1 LSKSV
6 FFFGIY
12 IIITG
17 LFMLLFPDV
26 ILGIIGLDISGSVV
40 VRLLGMMLVFYGYYY
55 IRAGIAGSKMTSFY
69 WWTVHT
75 RFSAIIILSSLALF
89 HLAPPVVIAFGVIE
103 MLGATWTL
111 IELRLSRKM
120 PENN

>member
-1 LSKSV
+1 M
-6 FFFGIY
+6 
-12 IIITG
+12 ITG
-17 LFMLLFPDV
+17 LFILLFPDI
-26 ILGIIGLDISGSVV
+26 ILGIIGLDTSGSVV

-55 IRAGIAGSKMTSFY
+55 IRAGIAGSKMTGFY

-75 RFSAIIILSSLALF
+75 RFSAIIILSALALF
-89 HLAPPVVIAFGVIE
+89 HLVPPVVIAFGVIE

-111 IELRLSRKM
+111 IELRLCRRT